1 MSGLKERR
9 RRRSDEEEDEARLD
23 AFDGS
28 LSVSLSSSSSFL
40 FALSSAPF
48 LLLLYFCHVEPIKP
62 KVSPRLARKGAE
74 QKQQQQKRKRER
86 MRRCC
91 FFSLPFSLRSIDRG
105 GRRRKKLLLLPF
117 FPCFLPH
124 QKQDLGVLV
133 VEAERVEDRVDPVVV
148 HVCMWMRKGEGAVRG
163 KGKERIDG
171 IERRRRCPFA
181 LRSFRGLLPALSDG
195 KRKRTS

>member
-1 MSGLKERR
+1 VERKKSGLKERR

-91 FFSLPFSLRSIDRG
+91 FFSLPFSLRSI
-105 GRRRKKLLLLPF
+105 
-117 FPCFLPH
+117 
-124 QKQDLGVLV
+124 
-133 VEAERVEDRVDPVVV
+133 EAEEEEKNISFFLSSLVFSLT
-148 HVCMWMRKGEGAVRG
+148 KN
-163 KGKERIDG
+163 RILA
-171 IERRRRCPFA
+171 F
-181 LRSFRGLLPALSDG
+181 LL
-195 KRKRTS
+195 